1 MSNYNIGQY
10 RYSEQTE
17 YLTYQIDDY
26 IDVNEK
32 LSDDKTFKYY
42 DFDSQ
47 KYTYDLKIEFE
58 FKGLQTY
65 YLICPFLGFGQ
76 GILQE
81 FTVKLKSNTTNREQ
95 VIKTYDMGDRTSEQ
109 KAGTIMLTFTPKTS
123 FDKIVFELKRDIG
136 DADSL
141 ARKLIIPINKKV
153 QLAIVNNIL
162 DSFTNIQSIFKIGI
176 QGPSKL
182 IVCINGEPIRLGVSE
197 TFEIHKDD
205 FKIYSVGFIP
215 PAASR
220 TNPVH
225 FIMDYCY

>member
-1 MSNYNIGQY
+1 
-10 RYSEQTE
+10 
-17 YLTYQIDDY
+17 
-26 IDVNEK
+26 
-32 LSDDKTFKYY
+32 
-42 DFDSQ
+42 
-47 KYTYDLKIEFE
+47 
-58 FKGLQTY
+58 
-65 YLICPFLGFGQ
+65 
-76 GILQE
+76 
-81 FTVKLKSNTTNREQ
+81 
-95 VIKTYDMGDRTSEQ
+95 MGDRTSEQ

-176 QGPSKL
+176 QGSSKL